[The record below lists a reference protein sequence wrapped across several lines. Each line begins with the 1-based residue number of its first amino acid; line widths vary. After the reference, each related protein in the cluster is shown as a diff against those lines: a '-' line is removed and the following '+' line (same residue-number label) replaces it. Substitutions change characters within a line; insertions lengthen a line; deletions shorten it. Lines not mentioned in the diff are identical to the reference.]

1 MSETQAIQ
9 ESSLHFDLAVRRALL
24 HDVIAFFRR
33 RSNDL
38 LPYHEISQRTAP
50 DAESYRGHQTVRLD
64 QIVGSVNRFEE
75 FDRSFLP
82 RRRHARKRWASIDRA
97 WHAGV
102 VLPPVQLIKVGDI
115 YFVKDGN
122 HRVSVARQ
130 HGQEFI
136 DAIVVEERLRAPLL
150 PAMSAQELIL
160 QAEYAELLR
169 RTNLDAL
176 RPEHDIRSGKV
187 GGYDTLWRHIEAH
200 RRWMEESSGG
210 REVSLADAVTDW
222 YDRVY
227 TPLLTISRER
237 GVCRSV
243 LERAGA
249 DVYLWL
255 MSRRD
260 DLYARLRRTCD
271 PLRAADAYIRE
282 TVGTT
287 KRASGPLAWLMSPSR

>member
-1 MSETQAIQ
+1 MSEAQAIH
-9 ESSLHFDLAVRRALL
+9 ESSLHFDLAVRRAFF
-24 HDVIAFFRR
+24 HDVLAFFRR

-50 DAESYRGHQTVRLD
+50 EGESYRGQQTVRLD
-64 QIVGSVNRFEE
+64 QIIGSVNRFEE
-75 FDRSFLP
+75 FDRSFMP
-82 RRRHARKRWASIDRA
+82 RRRHARRRWASIDRA
-97 WHAGV
+97 WHDGV
-102 VLPPVQLIKVGDI
+102 ILPPVQLIQVGDI

-136 DAIVVEERLRAPLL
+136 DAVVVEERLRAPLL
-150 PAMSAQELIL
+150 PAMSANELIL

-169 RTNLDAL
+169 RTNLDGL
-176 RPEHDIRSGKV
+176 RPEHNIHSGTA
-187 GGYDTLWRHIEAH
+187 GGYEELWRHIEAH
-200 RRWMEESSGG
+200 RRWMEETSEG
-210 REVSLADAVTDW
+210 REVALAEAVTDW

-227 TPLLTISRER
+227 TPLLEVSRER

-271 PLRAADAYIRE
+271 PMRAADAHIRE
-282 TVGTT
+282 MVDAK
-287 KRASGPLAWLMSPSR
+287 KRATGPLSWLLPSPR